1 MQYLNLSNGISMPKI
16 MMGTSICDL
25 KGDVKVLK
33 KQLHDAIVYGESL
46 KTIGFDTARD
56 YDNEALLGN
65 IFRDMTTSSI
75 CKREDIFITTKVGN
89 SQQRKRNME
98 TEIDISL
105 KAFGFDYIDLWLL
118 HWPLPEYWLDNW
130 EQIVNIYKKG
140 KVKAIGIANCRE
152 RHIEA
157 LKKSGM
163 MMPHVM
169 QVEYHPFRTVPM
181 FREMCLDYNIQL
193 EAYSANCLMLPFV
206 KNNEVLN
213 NISRRHEK
221 SITQIIM
228 RWHIQQNVIP
238 IFRSFNSNHIK
249 ENVDVFDFQLTEE
262 EMQQIFSLNQD
273 YKFHP
278 ESLNCPGY

>member
-1 MQYLNLSNGISMPKI
+1 MPKI